1 MAKTMIKTKA
11 KKPKKAKRLTWE
23 EMQKQNLTIQQEL
36 FCQYYV
42 KTVETRGNGLQ
53 SYNLAYDKRLEEQ
66 SKDDAVY
73 DIDKET
79 GKRTIVE
86 TSTYFKVENICKS
99 EASNLLAKPNVSKR
113 VTELLNEM
121 LTDEIVDGEL
131 AKVVLQD
138 GQLKPK
144 VSAIQEY
151 NKLRQRIV
159 DRQTVEHTFALEE
172 ATDEEIEAILK
183 EESKVFNKK

>member
-1 MAKTMIKTKA
+1 MAKTLIKTKA

-23 EMQKQNLTIQQEL
+23 EMQKQKLTIQQEL

-53 SYNLAYDKRLEEQ
+53 SYNLAYDKRLEQ
-66 SKDDAVY
+66 QPKDDAVY

-86 TSTYFKVENICKS
+86 TSTYFKVENVCKA
-99 EASNLLAKPNVSKR
+99 EASILLAKPNIAKR